1 MREDGGGSMRPIV
14 AAASRT
20 LRAGRNIRMSHARG
34 RVSAQ
39 FRFENHVRAD
49 LRERRW
55 VRVHIACIG
64 LVTFAVLW
72 GLSHALLRAGVES
85 MALRHGA
92 ALVGAYAVY
101 LGLLWLWARWLLSR
115 HEGEVP
121 DLGGPDGPGG
131 GSGGSARGPDFQS
144 GGGGDFGGGGA
155 SGSFDGGEVASAAAE
170 VVGGADEGAIVLVPL
185 ALVVGAA
192 VLLGAALG
200 FAVFGLFGVEVLLGV
215 AVEIAF
221 ASAGGALAFK
231 ARREGWLGH
240 ALRRTI
246 APMAVVLAATVAT
259 GLALAHWLPRA
270 ATLPQALKLLFG

>member
-1 MREDGGGSMRPIV
+1 
-14 AAASRT
+14 
-20 LRAGRNIRMSHARG
+20 
-34 RVSAQ
+34 
-39 FRFENHVRAD
+39 
-49 LRERRW
+49 
-55 VRVHIACIG
+55 
-64 LVTFAVLW
+64 VLW
-72 GLSHALLRAGVES
+72 GLSHALLRAGLES

-92 ALVGAYAVY
+92 ALLGAYAVY

-115 HEGEVP
+115 HEGDVP
-121 DLGGPDGPGG
+121 DVGGLEGP
-131 GSGGSARGPDFQS
+131 GGSARATDIQA

-215 AVEIAF
+215 AIEIAF

-240 ALRRTI
+240 ALRRTFV
-246 APMAVVLAATVAT
+246 PMAVVLAATVAV
-259 GLALAHWLPRA
+259 GLALAHWLPQA
-270 ATLPQALKLLFG
+270 GTLPQALRMLVARP